1 MCSSWLGKEG
11 REIAAQ
17 SRDQISVLDEKGLL
31 GGSAEVQDCSQE
43 VKSGNISRTSQCS
56 LSGLWVLILWTWLF
70 INTFYLVFGNFILV
84 CDVSCI
90 FHSCLPLPEAY
101 KHTLLQIT
109 HWIHLAPPCTRI
121 LLSPGS
127 CPIRGHSPE
136 GSYFPFL
143 SCHPL
148 PIVRR
153 GVLWVIPTRAWMLI
167 SSTLCRWPQLWW
179 ADEFNPSHVL
189 KKAVHRLF

>member
-17 SRDQISVLDEKGLL
+17 SQDQNSVLDEKGLI

-90 FHSCLPLPEAY
+90 SHSFPLPSPRGLQTHPPSD
-101 KHTLLQIT
+101 HTLNPLGASMHT
-109 HWIHLAPPCTRI
+109 HSTIPWVMPYQGPQ
-121 LLSPGS
+121 P
-127 CPIRGHSPE
+127 RGKLFS
-136 GSYFPFL
+136 L
-143 SCHPL
+143 
-148 PIVRR
+148 
-153 GVLWVIPTRAWMLI
+153 
-167 SSTLCRWPQLWW
+167 PQLSSVAYSEAWGLMSHS
-179 ADEFNPSHVL
+179 NPCLNVD
-189 KKAVHRLF
+189 